1 MTANEIIY
9 AIREKLKAYTDDS
22 RYTNSYL
29 MFLVNL
35 KRGLYIRR
43 EYNQLQ
49 RTIDNEVLQQICMN
63 IQEVNNTE
71 CPECDEFTSDECTLL
86 RTDKPLPKTVELHNR
101 NKINRIGPVG
111 TFDIPFSIVSRNRLI
126 YSGEGKYESRI
137 VFATVH
143 SNGYI
148 YLKSKSSSVNGIERI
163 SVTALFENP
172 DDVSLFDCTDNNCYD
187 PEKDDYPVKSWMVD
201 VIISDIVNEL
211 AQLKQIP
218 ADELNNA
225 KDDN

>member
-63 IQEVNNTE
+63 IQEVDYSE
-71 CPECDEFTSDECTLL
+71 CPECEEFISDGCTLL
-86 RTDKPLPKTVELHNR
+86 RTDKPLPRTVELHNR
-101 NKINRIGPVG
+101 NKITRIGPIG
-111 TFDIPFSIVSRNRLI
+111 TFDRPFSLVSRNRMV
-126 YSGEGKYESRI
+126 YSGEGKYEERT

-148 YLKSKSSSVNGIERI
+148 YMKSKSSSANGIERI
-163 SVTALFENP
+163 SVTALFEDP
-172 DDVSLFDCTDNNCYD
+172 DDVKDFECSGNKCYNPETDQ
-187 PEKDDYPVKSWMVD
+187 YPVKSWMVD
-201 VIISDIVNEL
+201 VIITDIVSEL
-211 AQLKQIP
+211 AKLKQIP
-218 ADELNNA
+218 EDELNNA